1 MRQLLDFALLSN
13 KEYQSQQA
21 AGYSL
26 SVKNGKF
33 LSTVK
38 NRNQDFRSVK
48 LGETPKDAGYAPS
61 LSSKG
66 KSLAVFLIVAS
77 FVFPLADALEIG
89 TSPAEVSLKLM
100 IKEEQC
106 FALQVFGEKGLLL
119 TAYDVWD
126 TLPPAMRYQK
136 HWKMAENREQ
146 HEVCVSGKESGIYR

>member
-61 LSSKG
+61 LSNQKQKPPEGVEPSTL
-66 KSLAVFLIVAS
+66 SL
-77 FVFPLADALEIG
+77 
-89 TSPAEVSLKLM
+89 
-100 IKEEQC
+100 Q
-106 FALQVFGEKGLLL
+106 
-119 TAYDVWD
+119 
-126 TLPPAMRYQK
+126 
-136 HWKMAENREQ
+136 N
-146 HEVCVSGKESGIYR
+146 